1 MAREM
6 FGDVVKPS
14 ITVGSKQWYTLPLS
28 ILAHVAVIAVL
39 IVIPLLAADVLPT
52 PPSMM
57 GVRGSPAAAAATTT
71 TAAAAAGRSAEAGDG
86 RESVGRARPG
96 AFRYQA

>member
-14 ITVGSKQWYTLPLS
+14 ISVGSKQWYTLPLS
-28 ILAHVAVIAVL
+28 ILAHVALIAVL
-39 IVIPLLAADVLPT
+39 IVIPLLAADILPT

-57 GVRGSPAAAAATTT
+57 GVRGRAAAPAAAS
-71 TAAAAAGRSAEAGDG
+71 TAAAAAAGCGAEAGDG
-86 RESVGRARPG
+86 SESVGG
-96 AFRYQA
+96 AGSGAVGNQA

>member
-14 ITVGSKQWYTLPLS
+14 ISVGSKQWYTLPLS

-39 IVIPLLAADVLPT
+39 IVIPLLATDILPT

-57 GVRGSPAAAAATTT
+57 AFVAAPPHFSTQYSRYSSGILPRISPCLLPHLFSQLA
-71 TAAAAAGRSAEAGDG
+71 
-86 RESVGRARPG
+86 
-96 AFRYQA
+96 

>member
-28 ILAHVAVIAVL
+28 ILAHVAVIGVL

-52 PPSMM
+52 PPEMM
-57 GVRGSPAAAAATTT
+57 GAFVAAPPPPPPPPP
-71 TAAAAAGRSAEAGDG
+71 EPY
-86 RESVGRARPG
+86 EL
-96 AFRYQA
+96 

>member
-28 ILAHVAVIAVL
+28 ILAHVAVIGVL

-52 PPSMM
+52 PPI
-57 GVRGSPAAAAATTT
+57 SPATVATRSCETSRPVSGLISEGACTGAADGFTSMTGFGAAA
-71 TAAAAAGRSAEAGDG
+71 
-86 RESVGRARPG
+86 
-96 AFRYQA
+96 

>member
-39 IVIPLLAADVLPT
+39 IVIPLLATDILPT
-52 PPSMM
+52 PPEMM
-57 GVRGSPAAAAATTT
+57 GAFVAAPPPPPSSATQSVIHSRTPL
-71 TAAAAAGRSAEAGDG
+71 RS
-86 RESVGRARPG
+86 
-96 AFRYQA
+96 Q

>member
-14 ITVGSKQWYTLPLS
+14 ISVGSKQWYTLPLS
-28 ILAHVAVIAVL
+28 ILAHVAVIGVL
-39 IVIPLLAADVLPT
+39 IVIPLLAADILPT

-57 GVRGSPAAAAATTT
+57 AFVRLRRRRRPHRPRPRRHRRRR
-71 TAAAAAGRSAEAGDG
+71 RS
-86 RESVGRARPG
+86 R
-96 AFRYQA
+96 